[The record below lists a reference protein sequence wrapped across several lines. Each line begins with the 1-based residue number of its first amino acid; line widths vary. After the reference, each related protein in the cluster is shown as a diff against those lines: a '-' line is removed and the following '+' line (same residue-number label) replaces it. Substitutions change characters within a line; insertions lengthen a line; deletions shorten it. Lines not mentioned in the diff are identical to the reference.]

1 MSSFNLIDRLGFDN
15 SVRNESNSK
24 YANYVLDN
32 QFSSSLSD
40 DHVRFA
46 TNAPTINFRST
57 LGGLPPSAV
66 DYDSLLII
74 KTEQQRA
81 YEKLQLV
88 QRPFLTVPYL
98 GKGSADPVLESRLMQ
113 GEWAS
118 CKMATTDG
126 QIDYPMLSN
135 VKDRVANPA
144 FSVEEVA
151 MNGWIRGGKTSR
163 EENEYK

>member
-1 MSSFNLIDRLGFDN
+1 M
-15 SVRNESNSK
+15 
-24 YANYVLDN
+24 
-32 QFSSSLSD
+32 
-40 DHVRFA
+40 
-46 TNAPTINFRST
+46 
-57 LGGLPPSAV
+57 GGLPPSAV

-118 CKMATTDG
+118 GKMATTDG

>member
-1 MSSFNLIDRLGFDN
+1 MSAFNLMDRLGFDN
-15 SVRNESNSK
+15 SQRNESNTK
-24 YANYVLDN
+24 FANYVLDN
-32 QFSSSLSD
+32 QFSSTD
-40 DHVRFA
+40 DHVKFA
-46 TNAPTINFRST
+46 TQAPTINFRAT

-66 DYDSLLII
+66 DFDSMLLI

-98 GKGSADPVLESRLMQ
+98 GKGSSDPALESRLQQ
-113 GEWAS
+113 GEWTNGKTPS
-118 CKMATTDG
+118 MG
-126 QIDYPMLSN
+126 ENIDYPMLAN
-135 VKDRVANPA
+135 VKDRVSNPA

-163 EENEYK
+163 EQTQFSNE